1 MTAGAA
7 GTVPPEQVPPEQVPP
22 EQVPPEQAAPEQAAS
37 GSVHGRLQAPRAAQ
51 RAWSSALRLVW
62 LHVASRRVPMA
73 LAAIAACAAAL
84 RGALY
89 GHWDSYG
96 ALQLPL
102 IFEVGAAS
110 VIAITAASPFG
121 EAERATG
128 RWLPYLRLGTALALT
143 AAAVGA
149 LAAAGTGGHL
159 AGGTVEMLRNV
170 AGLTGIGLLC
180 AFVLGAGLAW
190 TGPTAYLL
198 AGVYALYTD
207 WHPPTLSTPWIW
219 PARPP
224 LDRGAAICAALV
236 LVAGL
241 ALITIR
247 GARDSGRD

>member
-1 MTAGAA
+1 MTAEAA
-7 GTVPPEQVPPEQVPP
+7 GTVP
-22 EQVPPEQAAPEQAAS
+22 
-37 GSVHGRLQAPRAAQ
+37 RLQSPRSAL
-51 RAWSSALRLVW
+51 RAWSPTLRLVW
-62 LHVASRRVPMA
+62 LHMASRRALVA

-110 VIAITAASPFG
+110 VIAITTASPFG

-128 RWLPYLRLGTALALT
+128 RWLPYLRLGTTFALIT
-143 AAAVGA
+143 AAVGA

-159 AGGTVEMLRNV
+159 AGGTVEVLRNV
-170 AGLTGIGLLC
+170 AGLTGVGLLC

-190 TGPTAYLL
+190 AAPTAYLL
-198 AGVYALYTD
+198 VGAYALYTD
-207 WHPPTLSTPWIW
+207 WRPPTLSTPWIW

-224 LDRGAAICAALV
+224 LDRGAAICAVLV
-236 LVAGL
+236 LAAGL

-247 GARDSGRD
+247 GARDSDRD